1 MDRRPATEEAKR
13 IIVTVDDDRRV
24 RDSMQAVMESAG
36 YTSIAFASAQEFLQS
51 GTLARATCLIA
62 DVRMPGIDG
71 LELQRRV
78 RLERPQLPVIF
89 ITAHDDDDIRQ
100 RALQGGAIEFMCKP
114 FDAADLL
121 DTIEEALRRDVARRR
136 LNGDGA

>member
-1 MDRRPATEEAKR
+1 MEGAKGV
-13 IIVTVDDDRRV
+13 IVTVDDDRRV
-24 RDSMQAVMESAG
+24 RDSLQAVMESAG
-36 YTSIAFASAQEFLQS
+36 YTSVVFASEEEFLQS
-51 GTLARATCLIA
+51 ETLARAACLIA

-89 ITAHDDDDIRQ
+89 ITAHDDDGIRQ
-100 RALQGGAIEFMCKP
+100 QALQGGAVDFMCKP

-121 DTIEEALRRDVARRR
+121 DTIEEALSERSHKRDV
-136 LNGDGA
+136 DE

>member
-1 MDRRPATEEAKR
+1 MDRRPGVEEATR

-36 YTSIAFASAQEFLQS
+36 HTSLVFASAEEFLQS

-62 DVRMPGIDG
+62 DIRMPGIDG

-89 ITAHDDDDIRQ
+89 ITAHDDEDIRLK
-100 RALQGGAIEFMCKP
+100 ALEGGAVDFRCKP

-121 DTIEEALRRDVARRR
+121 DTIEEALSEPLRKRDT
-136 LNGDGA
+136 DE

>member
-1 MDRRPATEEAKR
+1 MDRRAAMEGAKGV
-13 IIVTVDDDRRV
+13 IVTVDDDRRV
-24 RDSMQAVMESAG
+24 RDSLQAVMESAG
-36 YTSIAFASAQEFLQS
+36 YTSVVFASAEEFLQS
-51 GTLARATCLIA
+51 DTLARAACLIA

-89 ITAHDDDDIRQ
+89 ITAHDDDGIRQ
-100 RALQGGAIEFMCKP
+100 QALQGGAMDFMCKP

-121 DTIEEALRRDVARRR
+121 DTIEEALSERSHKRDV
-136 LNGDGA
+136 DE